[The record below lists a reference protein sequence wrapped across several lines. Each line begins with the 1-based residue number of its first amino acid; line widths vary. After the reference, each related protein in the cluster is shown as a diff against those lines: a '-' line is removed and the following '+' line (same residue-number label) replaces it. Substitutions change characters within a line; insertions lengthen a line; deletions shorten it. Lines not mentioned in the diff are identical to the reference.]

1 MISFPSHSPRSQFA
15 LGPVSSHATTSSEVG
30 ARAPRAP
37 APGTPTSCVSSSQPS
52 FSGSS
57 AAAVA
62 AASAVTTPIIAFSRR
77 CFLDSLSTLVGR
89 KFLLLDEKL
98 AGPLSLLVDAP
109 TLQQHGVDRCYPV
122 CTFPVPANS
131 LSAGAAAAPFVL
143 FVCRPRLALLPLLVQ
158 HIHFIEK
165 TYQPTQPPSLSSSA
179 TSSFSAFPAPSCFSP
194 SGRHYVVLFVPSA
207 SDFLANELRRLLSN
221 PPPLPPALSG
231 ASASSSLM
239 SNLGSLPAALTNSL
253 LFSAPGAAP
262 GAPASTLQLN
272 LESTTVA
279 GCPIYFFPL
288 APDVL
293 SLELPNSFRDIH
305 VFGDPSPCLHAAAA
319 VQLLQQELKNA
330 VIPHL
335 RCLGS
340 AAKTVADH
348 LIQQR
353 KEKQAAA
360 QQQAIWG
367 EAAATTGSDLWGGA
381 GGRNPGRG
389 AFDPAGGLLEDGNGE
404 VLEQLVPVAP
414 PVRFVLSKEDLGG
427 PPDPVDGAD
436 AQMRP
441 HQASD
446 ETPANARAGK
456 DRASGPR
463 TMPWNKAETNTSDK
477 KGVDADA
484 ANRGQGAG
492 PEPLA
497 EPAGCCAAPPSQGD
511 AAHSETVP
519 TRARTAASTGPA
531 VPSVDMLVLV
541 DRRSDLITP
550 LCSAFTYEALLDAV
564 FGIDAAA
571 VEVPQQLLQ
580 QKQAGGAGGGGPGNG
595 GPGGARG
602 SGPKGFPVLLP
613 CGRRQKVPLF
623 SDGLFATLRDLH
635 QSALG
640 AHLHRVANE
649 IQQTYKEK
657 DELRSIQEISVF
669 MNKFKVKQQEH
680 SSLSLHVR
688 LASFLASVTK
698 DPAFFRRL
706 TLEDELLQTGSA
718 TSSSSAGATL
728 SAAVLT
734 ELENMVDASAPSGGL
749 WWASPG
755 APLGSTG
762 PRALDAGGPPAGLSH
777 PAKPAA
783 APCVEDVYRLLCLAS
798 VVNGGL
804 KGKQLEGLR
813 KGLIQQHGIRE
824 AVRMAHLQRVGLL
837 RQADGVG
844 AGGSTAGGKGG
855 NALGSWKTLKKECNL
870 IVEEEQS
877 VHDIA
882 YACSGYAPL
891 SVRLL
896 QFLHEQPNGWR
907 SIPHILSLLWGPAM
921 EVRQQQQQS
930 PSGSL
935 QASQQKLL
943 ELQQREQRA
952 DLSEGEGNSNVTT
965 VMVMYLGGVTYAEI
979 AAIRRLNE
987 MEIAKHQQFLED
999 QRLGAAPPA
1008 KAPPRRRY
1016 IIVTTEIINY
1026 KKLIASCGE
1035 DPEDPC
1041 ERFLWQARE
1050 PGDA

>member
-1 MISFPSHSPRSQFA
+1 MISFPASHTPPSAFA
-15 LGPVSSHATTSSEVG
+15 LGSPPPRNVASSAETLTGEAMST
-30 ARAPRAP
+30 APPRAAP
-37 APGTPTSCVSSSQPS
+37 ASSLPSSQ
-52 FSGSS
+52 SS
-57 AAAVA
+57 AASAVA
-62 AASAVTTPIIAFSRR
+62 AAAVTSPIAAFSRR

-109 TLQQHGVDRCYPV
+109 TLQQHGVDRCYPLRA
-122 CTFPVPANS
+122 FPVPANS

-165 TYQPTQPPSLSSSA
+165 TYQPTQPPSLSSSSVSPF
-179 TSSFSAFPAPSCFSP
+179 SSFPPPSCFSP
-194 SGRHYVVLFVPSA
+194 SGRHYVVLFIPSS
-207 SDFLANELRRLLSN
+207 SDFLASELRRLLSN
-221 PPPLPPALSG
+221 PPPLPASVTS

-239 SNLGSLPAALTNSL
+239 SNLSSLPAALTNSL
-253 LFSAPGAAP
+253 LFNAPG
-262 GAPASTLQLN
+262 GSTPATSSTLQLN

-293 SLELPNSFRDIH
+293 SLELQNSFRDIH

-319 VQLLQQELKNA
+319 VQLLQQELQQNS

-360 QQQAIWG
+360 QQQALWG
-367 EAAATTGSDLWGGA
+367 EAAASGSALWA
-381 GGRNPGRG
+381 TSGGRTGGVFGADSRG
-389 AFDPAGGLLEDGNGE
+389 VFHGEDGSEELLEH
-404 VLEQLVPVAP
+404 LAPVAP
-414 PVRFVLSKEDLGG
+414 PVRFALSPEDLGSPLETPDDG
-427 PPDPVDGAD
+427 PGSQPHRAGDEASKAAASPASAGAD
-436 AQMRP
+436 GENRRSGSSTSSKAGS
-441 HQASD
+441 AS
-446 ETPANARAGK
+446 EGKAG
-456 DRASGPR
+456 D
-463 TMPWNKAETNTSDK
+463 AETSSL
-477 KGVDADA
+477 
-484 ANRGQGAG
+484 GQGAG
-492 PEPLA
+492 ADFA
-497 EPAGCCAAPPSQGD
+497 ESGRDPAQPTGNRGS
-511 AAHSETVP
+511 SETAALRQAGRSA
-519 TRARTAASTGPA
+519 TAGARPA
-531 VPSVDMLVLV
+531 VHVDMLVLV
-541 DRRSDLITP
+541 DRRSDLVTP
-550 LCSAFTYEALLDAV
+550 LCSAFTYEALLDVV
-564 FGIDAAA
+564 FGIDSAA

-580 QKQAGGAGGGGPGNG
+580 QKQASGEAGAAAPGSK
-595 GPGGARG
+595 AH
-602 SGPKGFPVLLP
+602 PVLLP
-613 CGRRQKVPLF
+613 GGRRQKVPLS

-635 QSALG
+635 QSAVG

-688 LASFLASVTK
+688 LASFLASVAK

-706 TLEDELLQTGSA
+706 TLEDELLQSAGSA
-718 TSSSSAGATL
+718 TSSSSGATL
-728 SAAVLT
+728 SAALLT
-734 ELENMVDASAPSGGL
+734 ELDNMIDATAPSGGL
-749 WWASPG
+749 WWTTPG
-755 APLGSTG
+755 ATPRGSGPGALGLGDSSAVG
-762 PRALDAGGPPAGLSH
+762 VSVH

-813 KGLIQQHGIRE
+813 KGLIHQHGLRE
-824 AVRMAHLQRVGLL
+824 AVRMSHLQKAGLL

-844 AGGSTAGGKGG
+844 GAGGSA
-855 NALGSWKTLKKECNL
+855 AGSWKALKKDCKL
-870 IVEEEQS
+870 LVDEEQS
-877 VHDIA
+877 VDDIA

-896 QFLHEQPNGWR
+896 QFLHDQPNGWR
-907 SIPHILSLLWGPAM
+907 SIPHILSQLWGPAM
-921 EVRQQQQQS
+921 EVRQQQPS
-930 PSGSL
+930 PIDSL
-935 QASQQKLL
+935 QA
-943 ELQQREQRA
+943 LQQPLQRRQQRDA
-952 DLSEGEGNSNVTT
+952 SPDGDGSVET

-987 MEIAKHQQFLED
+987 MEIVKQQQFQE
-999 QRLGAAPPA
+999 QERRAHQGAPA
-1008 KAPPRRRY
+1008 AKPPPRRRY

-1026 KKLIASCGE
+1026 RKLIASCGE
-1035 DPEDPC
+1035 DAEDPC

-1050 PGDA
+1050 CEA